1 MRWNNAERSETFPT
15 IQPSQ
20 IKTDARDSMW
30 DICVQHDDNI
40 SHMSENIEDNDNATS
55 IYLCENY
62 VVNANKQKQ
71 KL

>member
-1 MRWNNAERSETFPT
+1 
-15 IQPSQ
+15 
-20 IKTDARDSMW
+20 MW

-62 VVNANKQKQ
+62 VVNANK
-71 KL
+71 